1 VIPFFCHYDIERY
14 SYDKAGNMLKKTVN
28 GKTTMFTFDGANQL
42 VSSTVWAL
50 GGGSVY
56 GEHLMLITIHG

>member
-1 VIPFFCHYDIERY
+1 
-14 SYDKAGNMLKKTVN
+14 MLKKTVN

-50 GGGSVY
+50 GGDSVY